1 MEKMGFRL
9 RVALI
14 VIGLAALVL
23 LMRDLNNRMAE
34 LRRLEFEEKKVSLQ
48 YGNMVG
54 TRDALILQ
62 VTEAARQSDLRAQG
76 GKSNEGQSGDVLI
89 IPVPVE
95 GTAPKPTEEIVES
108 TVPTENWEFWLA
120 MFFDFEP
127 KSIPILKVE
136 LTPAVP

>member
-1 MEKMGFRL
+1 MGFRL
-9 RVALI
+9 RVVLI

-34 LRRLEFEEKKVSLQ
+34 LRRLELEEKQVSLQ

-54 TRDALILQ
+54 TRDALIIQ

-76 GKSNEGQSGDVLI
+76 GKNNEGQSGDVLI
-89 IPVPVE
+89 IPVPVD
-95 GTAPKPTEEIVES
+95 GTAPQPTEEVVES
-108 TVPTENWEFWLA
+108 TVPTEKWEFWLA

-127 KSIPILKVE
+127 KAVPILKVE